1 LAHASASTARLSA
14 DSYPF
19 DTILCQ
25 TAADFPEPV
34 QGSKYWYNVQA
45 YLSADSPKVNA
56 FEMQSKVGTM
66 SAVQYTT
73 VQLFCSYHGNGSL
86 QKRQLL
92 WIITA

>member
-1 LAHASASTARLSA
+1 MMARVSYNREPPTWHSTVLAHASASTTQLSA

-66 SAVQYTT
+66 SAVHDITT
-73 VQLFCSYHGNGSL
+73 FL
-86 QKRQLL
+86 
-92 WIITA
+92 